1 MKRENIIEKSL
12 IILSFILLLL
22 VIVYTPTI
30 NKYRNN
36 GKLIINEVMP
46 NNKYTIKDTYGLYS
60 DYIEIYNGYDYDI
73 NLDGYYLSDDNFNT
87 KKWTFPN
94 VTIKSHDYLLVFATG
109 KESTENELHTNFK
122 LSKKGEVI
130 TLSDKNAKSL
140 SKIYYLETLPDT
152 SYGYNGNKYVYYYKG
167 TPNELNKGLTNND
180 PIEEEKSKERIYI
193 NEYITNNLNIV
204 KSKDGNYYPMIELYN
219 DSESDIN
226 LEGYFLSNDKK
237 IDKYIFPNIII
248 KSKEYL
254 IVYTSNKNT
263 IYEGEIHTNF
273 ILKDNEKI
281 TLYDKYKNE
290 IESLNVNTLPI
301 NTSYGKY
308 KNNWVYYSTPTFG
321 LENTDNYLKELNNNQ
336 DLIISEVSTDKIEI
350 RNTSNENINLS
361 AYSISLKNNNPI
373 KLGNKSIL
381 GKGYYTINTP
391 FTINN
396 NSDTLYLYKDNQI
409 IDILPLGKIS
419 SNISRGRTED
429 GQTVLYKNTTFG
441 SKNSNTY
448 YLGYSLAPEYSINN
462 TYVNKGDTI
471 SLSTTDNSKIYYTLD
486 GSDPNKNSTLYK
498 EPIKINETQIIK
510 AIAIK
515 DNYIESTIQSRLYIV
530 GRQHTLP
537 VISLQTNNDNLFSM
551 QSGILVQ
558 GYFNNYRQ
566 EWYKP
571 INFDYYESDGTLGV
585 TFNGGMKLVGQDS
598 REQPQKSMAIY
609 LKKEYGLK
617 NITYP
622 FFDDDATTIKSFVL
636 RNSGEDPNR
645 IRIKDTFLSEVLK
658 GQMDIDMQKYRAV
671 VVYINGKYY
680 GLYNLREK
688 LNENYIVSNYE
699 IEKGNIDLIKGVD
712 NVQAGTITEYN
723 NLLNYLRNHDTRKE
737 EVYKYL
743 ETQIDIDEVI
753 NYWIVQTYY
762 RNTDTGNIRY
772 WKEHNGGKWRIM
784 LFDQDWSMYPST
796 YKTPDLFYP
805 FLPNGHGTGN
815 YFSTL
820 MTYKLYQNETFKDK
834 YLTTF
839 AYHLKNTFNP
849 DRMLS
854 ILDNMIKEVESEMP
868 YHIDRWYNEYKTS
881 NMNPIKNMDM
891 WYNNLD
897 KFRTIIKE
905 RYSIVLNSIQKE
917 FNLTNSE
924 YEKYFGDLK

>member
-73 NLDGYYLSDDNFNT
+73 NLEGYYLSDDNFNT

-109 KESTENELHTNFK
+109 KESTENELHANFK

-180 PIEEEKSKERIYI
+180 PIEEEKNKERIYI

-204 KSKDGNYYPMIELYN
+204 KSKDGNYYPMIEIYN

-237 IDKYIFPNIII
+237 IDKYIFPNTII

-419 SNISRGRTED
+419 STISRGRTED
-429 GQTVLYKNTTFG
+429 KQTVLYKNTTFG

-448 YLGYSLAPEYSINN
+448 YLG
-462 TYVNKGDTI
+462 
-471 SLSTTDNSKIYYTLD
+471 
-486 GSDPNKNSTLYK
+486 
-498 EPIKINETQIIK
+498 
-510 AIAIK
+510 
-515 DNYIESTIQSRLYIV
+515 
-530 GRQHTLP
+530 
-537 VISLQTNNDNLFSM
+537 
-551 QSGILVQ
+551 
-558 GYFNNYRQ
+558 
-566 EWYKP
+566 
-571 INFDYYESDGTLGV
+571 
-585 TFNGGMKLVGQDS
+585 
-598 REQPQKSMAIY
+598 
-609 LKKEYGLK
+609 
-617 NITYP
+617 
-622 FFDDDATTIKSFVL
+622 
-636 RNSGEDPNR
+636 
-645 IRIKDTFLSEVLK
+645 
-658 GQMDIDMQKYRAV
+658 
-671 VVYINGKYY
+671 
-680 GLYNLREK
+680 
-688 LNENYIVSNYE
+688 
-699 IEKGNIDLIKGVD
+699 
-712 NVQAGTITEYN
+712 
-723 NLLNYLRNHDTRKE
+723 
-737 EVYKYL
+737 
-743 ETQIDIDEVI
+743 
-753 NYWIVQTYY
+753 
-762 RNTDTGNIRY
+762 
-772 WKEHNGGKWRIM
+772 
-784 LFDQDWSMYPST
+784 
-796 YKTPDLFYP
+796 
-805 FLPNGHGTGN
+805 
-815 YFSTL
+815 
-820 MTYKLYQNETFKDK
+820 
-834 YLTTF
+834 
-839 AYHLKNTFNP
+839 
-849 DRMLS
+849 
-854 ILDNMIKEVESEMP
+854 
-868 YHIDRWYNEYKTS
+868 
-881 NMNPIKNMDM
+881 
-891 WYNNLD
+891 
-897 KFRTIIKE
+897 
-905 RYSIVLNSIQKE
+905 
-917 FNLTNSE
+917 
-924 YEKYFGDLK
+924 

>member
-1 MKRENIIEKSL
+1 MRFGIIGTNFISNNFMDAAKHIKDFELIAVCSGKEENAKKFAQKYGAKKVFTSWEEMARSGMIDAVYIATLNYLHCKQTLEFLDNDIHVLCEKPMASNIHEVKLMINKAIEKGVVLMEAMKPTLMPNFIAVKENLNNIGKIRRAIFNYGKYSSRYDAYREGIIL
-12 IILSFILLLL
+12 NAFKPEMSNGSIMDIGVYSIFNAVTLFGMPKKVYGNAIMLESGVDGIGSIILSYDDKEVILMHSKITDTTLPSEIQGEDGTI
-22 VIVYTPTI
+22 VI
-30 NKYRNN
+30 
-36 GKLIINEVMP
+36 
-46 NNKYTIKDTYGLYS
+46 D
-60 DYIEIYNGYDYDI
+60 DI
-73 NLDGYYLSDDNFNT
+73 NS
-87 KKWTFPN
+87 P
-94 VTIKSHDYLLVFATG
+94 S
-109 KESTENELHTNFK
+109 
-122 LSKKGEVI
+122 
-130 TLSDKNAKSL
+130 
-140 SKIYYLETLPDT
+140 
-152 SYGYNGNKYVYYYKG
+152 
-167 TPNELNKGLTNND
+167 
-180 PIEEEKSKERIYI
+180 
-193 NEYITNNLNIV
+193 
-204 KSKDGNYYPMIELYN
+204 
-219 DSESDIN
+219 
-226 LEGYFLSNDKK
+226 
-237 IDKYIFPNIII
+237 
-248 KSKEYL
+248 
-254 IVYTSNKNT
+254 
-263 IYEGEIHTNF
+263 
-273 ILKDNEKI
+273 KI

-350 RNTSNENINLS
+350 RNTINENINLS

-419 SNISRGRTED
+419 STISRGRTED

-441 SKNSNTY
+441 SKNSNIY

-486 GSDPNKNSTLYK
+486 GSNPNKNSTLYK
-498 EPIKINETQIIK
+498 EPIKMNKTQIIK

-537 VISLQTNNDNLFSM
+537 VISIQTNNENLFSM

-566 EWYKP
+566 DWYKP

-585 TFNGGMKLVGQDS
+585 TFNGDMKLVGQDS

-658 GQMDIDMQKYRAV
+658 DQMDIDMQKYRAV

-699 IEKGNIDLIKGVD
+699 IEKGNIDLIKGV
-712 NVQAGTITEYN
+712 NSVQAGTITEYN

-897 KFRTIIKE
+897 KFKTVIKE

>member
-1 MKRENIIEKSL
+1 MKRENIIEKTL

-350 RNTSNENINLS
+350 RNTSNEKINLS

-373 KLGNKSIL
+373 KLGNKSIS

-396 NSDTLYLYKDNQI
+396 NSDTLFLYKDNQI

-486 GSDPNKNSTLYK
+486 GSNPNKNSTLYK

-530 GRQHTLP
+530 GRQHT
-537 VISLQTNNDNLFSM
+537 
-551 QSGILVQ
+551 
-558 GYFNNYRQ
+558 
-566 EWYKP
+566 
-571 INFDYYESDGTLGV
+571 
-585 TFNGGMKLVGQDS
+585 
-598 REQPQKSMAIY
+598 
-609 LKKEYGLK
+609 
-617 NITYP
+617 
-622 FFDDDATTIKSFVL
+622 
-636 RNSGEDPNR
+636 
-645 IRIKDTFLSEVLK
+645 
-658 GQMDIDMQKYRAV
+658 
-671 VVYINGKYY
+671 
-680 GLYNLREK
+680 
-688 LNENYIVSNYE
+688 
-699 IEKGNIDLIKGVD
+699 
-712 NVQAGTITEYN
+712 
-723 NLLNYLRNHDTRKE
+723 
-737 EVYKYL
+737 
-743 ETQIDIDEVI
+743 
-753 NYWIVQTYY
+753 
-762 RNTDTGNIRY
+762 
-772 WKEHNGGKWRIM
+772 
-784 LFDQDWSMYPST
+784 
-796 YKTPDLFYP
+796 
-805 FLPNGHGTGN
+805 
-815 YFSTL
+815 
-820 MTYKLYQNETFKDK
+820 
-834 YLTTF
+834 
-839 AYHLKNTFNP
+839 
-849 DRMLS
+849 
-854 ILDNMIKEVESEMP
+854 
-868 YHIDRWYNEYKTS
+868 
-881 NMNPIKNMDM
+881 
-891 WYNNLD
+891 
-897 KFRTIIKE
+897 
-905 RYSIVLNSIQKE
+905 
-917 FNLTNSE
+917 
-924 YEKYFGDLK
+924 